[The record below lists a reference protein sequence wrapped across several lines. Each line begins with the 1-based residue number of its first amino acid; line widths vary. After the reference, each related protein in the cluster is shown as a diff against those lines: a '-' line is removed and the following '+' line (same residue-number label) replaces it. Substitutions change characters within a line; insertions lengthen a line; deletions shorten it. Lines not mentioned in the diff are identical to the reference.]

1 MVYGEIRLL
10 VERVASFSYHGE
22 TQFIS
27 SVGVLITFVDLHL
40 HRFVILN
47 NLWIAITMDEKLV
60 EDGKGRNG
68 GDEPNWLG
76 DSKAIEEAD
85 VGRHVQL
92 LALFSAEVAIWVS

>member
-1 MVYGEIRLL
+1 
-10 VERVASFSYHGE
+10 
-22 TQFIS
+22 
-27 SVGVLITFVDLHL
+27 
-40 HRFVILN
+40 
-47 NLWIAITMDEKLV
+47 MDEKLV